1 MLNILNHFVG
11 TRVLNRLE
19 PETSH
24 AIALCYLRL
33 LNQRF
38 SRMKSATHGLQTKIC
53 GMELSSPIGLAA
65 GFDKNAEVFNATL
78 SLGFGFVEVG
88 TITPNPQT
96 GNPKPRLFRLPE
108 EEALIN
114 KMGFNNKG
122 MLYVS
127 KNARKPKLGI
137 VGVNIG
143 ANAKSINK
151 VLDYTNIF
159 EFLAN
164 LFDYVTI
171 NVSSPNTK
179 NLRELQKPE
188 MLEKILKNVN
198 SINLSFKRPA
208 PIFIKIA
215 PDLSENNVTEIL
227 DVCEENGVSGLI
239 ATNTTINPKDLKEP
253 TSFEGGL
260 SGKPLLRQSNN
271 ILELLAK
278 RKNAS
283 TVLIGVGGIFSAK
296 DIYEKIRIGASA
308 VQIYTSFIYKG
319 PRHIKQMEIEL
330 KKLLLNDGY
339 STIDSAVGDPL
350 RSKRR

>member
-1 MLNILNHFVG
+1 
-11 TRVLNRLE
+11 
-19 PETSH
+19 
-24 AIALCYLRL
+24 
-33 LNQRF
+33 
-38 SRMKSATHGLQTKIC
+38 
-53 GMELSSPIGLAA
+53 MELASPIGLAA
-65 GFDKNAEVFNATL
+65 GFDKNADVFNATL

-96 GNPKPRLFRLPE
+96 GNPKPRLFRLPD

-151 VLDYTNIF
+151 VLDYTSVF
-159 EFLAN
+159 EFLAH

-179 NLRELQKPE
+179 NLRDLQKPE
-188 MLEKILKNVN
+188 LLEKILKNVK
-198 SINLSFKRPA
+198 SINVSLKSPV

-215 PDLSENNVTEIL
+215 PDLYKNNIIEIL
-227 DVCEENGVSGLI
+227 NVCEENGVSGLI
-239 ATNTTINPKDLKEP
+239 ATNTTISSKTLKTP

-260 SGKPLLRQSNN
+260 SGKPLFKPSNN
-271 ILELLAK
+271 ILRLLAK
-278 RKNAS
+278 KKNAS
-283 TVLIGVGGIFSAK
+283 TALIGVGGIFSAT
-296 DIYEKIRIGASA
+296 DIYEKIRLGASA
-308 VQIYTSFIYKG
+308 VQIYTSFVYNG
-319 PRHIKQMEIEL
+319 PRHVKKMEVEL

-339 STIDSAVGDPL
+339 STIDSAVGALL
-350 RSKRR
+350 R